1 CDPRVAVAVLDQTE
15 PHSDFAQSD
24 EPWPPLTSRRGLI
37 AMPTGP
43 RKRVNEPP
51 QKTLGPMK
59 ILSFSGVASP
69 ETLAYLTAPRRDA
82 LRRREHRSAGEWCN
96 GNTTVFG
103 TVILGSSPSS
113 PATVL

>member
-1 CDPRVAVAVLDQTE
+1 
-15 PHSDFAQSD
+15 
-24 EPWPPLTSRRGLI
+24 
-37 AMPTGP
+37 MPTGP
-43 RKRVNEPP
+43 RKRVNEAPE
-51 QKTLGPMK
+51 KTLGSMK

-82 LRRREHRSAGEWCN
+82 LHRREHRTAGEWCN

-113 PATVL
+113 PATVR